1 MAPIVIFWLT
11 PCTLCRILIINQI
24 CVFLPKVSVF
34 WRDLIF
40 IILTHKLSLQNILYV
55 VLDFVQ
61 ILFWTFLVN
70 ISMNVSRDKVLFS
83 KIEVLCP
90 IILVDTCTI
99 FHSYIMLV
107 SKILGYSILSKNVST
122 GKAIFKLDLS
132 YITRFQAMCDA
143 FHVKFSKLLFRSK
156 QTYNVHCKNKF
167 KTG

>member
-70 ISMNVSRDKVLFS
+70 ISNFYECQQRQSAFLQNRS
-83 KIEVLCP
+83 A
-90 IILVDTCTI
+90 
-99 FHSYIMLV
+99 
-107 SKILGYSILSKNVST
+107 LSDDIS
-122 GKAIFKLDLS
+122 
-132 YITRFQAMCDA
+132 
-143 FHVKFSKLLFRSK
+143 
-156 QTYNVHCKNKF
+156 
-167 KTG
+167 